1 MRQTLLIVLAVLTLG
16 GCDLLR
22 PYRIDI
28 NQGNVLTQEDIDQV
42 KQGMNKSQVQFLLGT
57 PSMLD
62 PFHLE
67 RWEYVYSITVGWKPR
82 AQRRLSLIFDRDT
95 LVTIEGDLDPEAGE
109 AMAIAAERE
118 IENTR
123 KIQRVME
130 RQRL

>member
-1 MRQTLLIVLAVLTLG
+1 MRQTLFIALAVLVLG

-28 NQGNVLTQEDIDQV
+28 NQGNVLTQEDIDQLRE
-42 KQGMNKSQVQFLLGT
+42 GMNKSQVQFLLGSPT
-57 PSMLD
+57 MLD

-82 AQRRLSLIFDRDT
+82 AQRRLSLVFDRDT
-95 LVTIEGDLDPEAGE
+95 LVQIEGDLDPATGE
-109 AMAIAAERE
+109 PMATAAERE

-123 KIQRVME
+123 KLQRVME
-130 RQRL
+130 RQRI

>member
-1 MRQTLLIVLAVLTLG
+1 MRPALVLLSTVLALA

-28 NQGNVLTQEDIDQV
+28 NQGNVLTQEDVDQLR
-42 KQGMNKSQVQFLLGT
+42 QGMNKSQIQFLLGT

-82 AQRRLSLIFDRDT
+82 AQRRISLTFDRDI
-95 LVTIEGDLDPEAGE
+95 LVKIDGDLDPVTGEPLTEA
-109 AMAIAAERE
+109 AQRE
-118 IENTR
+118 LESTK

-130 RQRL
+130 RQRP